1 MRLAVRS
8 LAGWLAGREL
18 AGREL
23 AGLLLGHL
31 FIIFGLHFHMW
42 FEALIVEHFCY
53 YFYNL
58 NNEKCNFREGVVS
71 FLQVSAYRV

>member
-31 FIIFGLHFHMW
+31 FIIFGLHFSICDLL
-42 FEALIVEHFCY
+42 A
-53 YFYNL
+53 
-58 NNEKCNFREGVVS
+58 
-71 FLQVSAYRV
+71 